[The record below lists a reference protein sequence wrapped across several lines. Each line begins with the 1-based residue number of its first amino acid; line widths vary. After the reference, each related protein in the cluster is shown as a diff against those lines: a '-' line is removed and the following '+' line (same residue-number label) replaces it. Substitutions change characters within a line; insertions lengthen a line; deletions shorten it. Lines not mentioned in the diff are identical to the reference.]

1 MSILIIIC
9 LISVPLNILLIW
21 YIKKVLQKLLYISEN
36 MSDLLGTLSNFSK
49 HLQDLHEMEMYYG
62 DQTLKDL
69 ITHSRTVVKYINE
82 YKSIYTLLEDEDT
95 KESDFAEEA

>member
-1 MSILIIIC
+1 MTLLIIIC

-21 YIKKVLQKLLYISEN
+21 YIKKMLQKLLFISEN
-36 MSDLLGTLSNFSK
+36 MSDLLNTLSVFSS
-49 HLQDLHEMEMYYG
+49 HIEQLHEMEMYYG
-62 DQTLKDL
+62 DETLAQL
-69 ITHSRTVVKYINE
+69 IRHSKLVVEQVKE